1 MSGEYP
7 ECEKLT
13 AVAPQSQAIGE
24 FLVEFLPDKG
34 IALCELDEDSGRWH
48 PAHRSVNDLLAEF
61 FGIDMDRVEQ
71 ERRQILRD
79 MARRQE
85 QNLLDQMRSPD
96 A

>member
-34 IALCELDEDSGRWH
+34 IACASWTRTPAAGTPLIVRSTTYWPSSSASTWTGWSRRGARYSGTWLVVKSRTFSI
-48 PAHRSVNDLLAEF
+48 R
-61 FGIDMDRVEQ
+61 
-71 ERRQILRD
+71 
-79 MARRQE
+79 
-85 QNLLDQMRSPD
+85 
-96 A
+96 